1 MQFLGLPTYINQIDV
16 KNGTQNATK
25 IKSSGIELKVITR
38 MF

>member
-1 MQFLGLPTYINQIDV
+1 LPTYINQIDV

-25 IKSSGIELKVITR
+25 IKNNGIEWKVTTQ